1 MAAFATMVLAETRA
15 IAQVEAGTWVVA
27 HSMRQTDGT
36 IAVRFQR
43 FMASTSAGSKEY
55 GDWTETSDDATD

>member
-1 MAAFATMVLAETRA
+1 MAAFATIAAAETRA
-15 IAQVEAGTWVVA
+15 VAQVEAGTWVVA
-27 HSMRQTDGT
+27 HPMRQNDGT

-43 FMASTSAGSKEY
+43 FMAATSVGSKEY